1 MRYQIIFPALVL
13 SLGVLNGCGATRP
26 SKYYQLTV
34 PGDDKTGTDSAPYP
48 VTLLLGPIATSNL
61 YRDDHIVYT
70 SRGQAMGTYEYQRWA
85 EAPCEMIK
93 ESLLRELQLSSRYQ
107 HVYSLRSGARGDY
120 LLRGQLYDFREIS
133 GNGVAA
139 RVAFEFELRDS
150 KTGIAVWSH
159 SYLHDEAVIGKDVNS
174 VVAALDRN
182 VQSGLIE
189 IMTALDDYF
198 SAHAQAGSAAH

>member
-13 SLGVLNGCGATRP
+13 SLGVLSGCGATRP

-34 PGDDKTGTDSAPYP
+34 PGDEKTGTDSALYP

-85 EAPCEMIK
+85 EPPCEMIK

-107 HVYSLRSGARGDY
+107 HVYSSRSDVRGDY
-120 LLRGQLYDFREIS
+120 LLRGRLYDFKEIDGKVYVNDVPDGLVPRVGEFYRCEITES
-133 GNGVAA
+133 HDYDLVA
-139 RVAFEFELRDS
+139 RIL
-150 KTGIAVWSH
+150 
-159 SYLHDEAVIGKDVNS
+159 
-174 VVAALDRN
+174 
-182 VQSGLIE
+182 
-189 IMTALDDYF
+189 
-198 SAHAQAGSAAH
+198 